1 MKHSELTSCDAFI
14 KHSTCFPLPADTD
27 HWSLQTVKAFS
38 CSGGFRQQLHVDA
51 PSLKSWS
58 NTLCRLKRLRSFR
71 YVCLP
76 SCSLLNFGL
85 WYLKIKSEDIYFLVA
100 GWRQVN
106 TPRCSTLTS
115 CSHIKAWRIPAGLN
129 DTQTFHHVVPFNDSL
144 GSNWKKRFVFYWE
157 HFNNRW
163 NNVRAS
169 SESHLSQLHCHTV
182 EGFSSFRDNV
192 CLLFVIWMIWISLYF
207 TLFIIIHIL
216 QCCTVTVSLFNC

>member
-27 HWSLQTVKAFS
+27 HWSLKTVEAFS

-58 NTLCRLKRLRSFR
+58 NTLCRFKRLRSFR

-169 SESHLSQLHCHTV
+169 SESHLSQLHCHC
-182 EGFSSFRDNV
+182 GRIFIFQGQCLSFICD
-192 CLLFVIWMIWISLYF
+192 LDDLSL
-207 TLFIIIHIL
+207 TLFHFIYNYSYSAVLH
-216 QCCTVTVSLFNC
+216 CNCFSF

>member
-58 NTLCRLKRLRSFR
+58 NTLCRFKRLRSFR

-157 HFNNRW
+157 HLTTGEIMWELHQSHTCPSFTVTLW
-163 NNVRAS
+163 KDFHLSGTMFVFYLWS
-169 SESHLSQLHCHTV
+169 GWSESH
-182 EGFSSFRDNV
+182 F
-192 CLLFVIWMIWISLYF
+192 ISLY
-207 TLFIIIHIL
+207 L
-216 QCCTVTVSLFNC
+216 